1 MAPVRFASVFVL
13 SDLIAKRR
21 AEAHYVRVDP
31 VSTHCLKWPVIFGRS
46 VGKVTGLV
54 RSRTWGPALG
64 PSPGTRTHAMQR
76 VLQGPMCSAV
86 AVTAPMRSTSWCF
99 YAQPVQLLTQASP
112 VGFGEGLCQLSSPA
126 SHRRA
131 AA

>member
-1 MAPVRFASVFVL
+1 MRMAPVRFNSAFVL
-13 SDLIAKRR
+13 SDLIAKLR

-64 PSPGTRTHAMQR
+64 PERMPCSVCCRGQCAVP
-76 VLQGPMCSAV
+76 LQ
-86 AVTAPMRSTSWCF
+86 
-99 YAQPVQLLTQASP
+99 
-112 VGFGEGLCQLSSPA
+112 
-126 SHRRA
+126 
-131 AA
+131 